1 MLPVIVFFLSLTF
14 IYSGDEYIGWNPFYQ
29 LQWDDFRGEPPPGA
43 RGDAGAVVKIQA
55 KPYRIKDEVFYDVKA
70 LFNRDKSWVR
80 DGSDILLR
88 HERIHFDLA
97 ELYARKIRQRI
108 GQLKHDD
115 VKDIRVFNAAIREL
129 LDESNEVD
137 IRYDVETLHGAMS
150 GRQKEWNLSV
160 RDELKVMEPFAR
172 KRKIIGR

>member
-1 MLPVIVFFLSLTF
+1 MLLVIVLFFSLTF
-14 IYSGDEYIGWNPFYQ
+14 SYSEDEYIEWNPFYQ
-29 LQWDDFRGEPPPGA
+29 LQWDDFRGEPAPGA

-55 KPYRIKDEVFYDVKA
+55 QPYRIKDEVFYDVKA

-80 DGSDILLR
+80 DGSDILLK
-88 HERIHFDLA
+88 HERLHFDLA

-108 GQLKHDD
+108 EQLKHDH
-115 VKDIRVFNAAIREL
+115 VKDISVFNAAIREL

-150 GRQKEWNLSV
+150 RQQKKWNLSV
-160 RDELKVMEPFAR
+160 CDELKAMEHFAR
-172 KRKIIGR
+172 KRKVIGR